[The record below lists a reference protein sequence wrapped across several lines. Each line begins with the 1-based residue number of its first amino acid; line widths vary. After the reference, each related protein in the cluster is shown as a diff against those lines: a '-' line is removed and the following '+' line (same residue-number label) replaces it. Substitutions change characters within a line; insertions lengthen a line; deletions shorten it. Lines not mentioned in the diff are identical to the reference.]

1 MATKN
6 RRKTLVYWMV
16 FILGSCFLSA
26 CTSVAVVGSLRVL
39 SLGDSP
45 VQLSID
51 FTTSV
56 FAHDPDAD
64 TSFWLSDVA
73 VDDLLAGRVEE
84 GQIVHIDLLWIP
96 KAGST
101 PMDSSATNA
110 SIRYI
115 IISHGQ
121 VGLYVGAGF
130 ALPSND
136 LNEDSVTITLRDASL
151 ELMES
156 TEGFIDLLTPAQLS
170 GRFSAQRNIEQ
181 VRELHVSL
189 SQFVTDAL
197 GKTRFVMNDEVSPPR
212 IASEG

>member
-1 MATKN
+1 MTSMN
-6 RRKTLVYWMV
+6 RRKTIVYSMV
-16 FILGSCFLSA
+16 FTLGSCFLSA
-26 CTSVAVVGSLRVL
+26 CSSVAVVGSLRVQ

-45 VQLSID
+45 VQLATD
-51 FTTSV
+51 FTMSV
-56 FAHDPDAD
+56 FAHDPGAD
-64 TSFWLSDVA
+64 TSFWLSDVS
-73 VDDLLAGRVEE
+73 VEDLLAGRVEE

-115 IISHGQ
+115 VISHGQ

-136 LNEDSVTITLRDASL
+136 LNDDSVTITLRDASL

-170 GRFSAQRNIEQ
+170 GRFSAQRNVEQ
-181 VRELHVSL
+181 VRVMYVSL
-189 SQFVTDAL
+189 SQFVTNAL
-197 GKTRFVMNDEVSPPR
+197 GKTRFVMNDEGISPGT
-212 IASEG
+212 ATEG

>member
-6 RRKTLVYWMV
+6 RRNAIAYSMV
-16 FILGSCFLSA
+16 SILGCYLLSA
-26 CTSVAVVGSLRVL
+26 CTHMAVVGSLSVQ

-45 VQLSID
+45 VQLATD

-64 TSFWLSDVA
+64 TSFWLSDVS
-73 VDDLLAGRVEE
+73 VDDLLAGRVES
-84 GQIVHIDLLWIP
+84 GQIVHIDLLWVP

-101 PMDSSATNA
+101 PMDNSATNA

-115 IISHGQ
+115 VISHGQ

-130 ALPSND
+130 ALPKND
-136 LNEDSVTITLRDASL
+136 LNADSVTIFLRDASL
-151 ELMES
+151 ELIES

-170 GRFSAQRNIEQ
+170 GRFSAQRNSEQ
-181 VRELHVSL
+181 VRELQVSL

-197 GKTRFVMNDEVSPPR
+197 GKTRFVMNTK
-212 IASEG
+212 